1 MTLDLPHG
9 PATRTRHFGS
19 GGFDPYE
26 VALTASHPGLRLVP
40 ACGRPD
46 PGMDAHIDVARFL
59 ARADR
64 VDRRILRLTRGS
76 VLDVGSGPGRM
87 VREATRRGRRALG
100 IDVSP
105 AAVEIARR
113 ADLPVIQR
121 SVFDVVPGAGRWG
134 TVLLLDGNIGIGG
147 DPAALLARCADLG
160 AATGAVVVETHL
172 DVGSD
177 ALFEA
182 VVLHP
187 EGGRSDAFPWAHVGA
202 DAVTRYAADA
212 GLEVS
217 NRVRGGERT
226 FLVLTRPGNGVRPV
240 RSVRPVR
247 PDRPARPAGAAEQ
260 AAAATAPPTSSEL
273 ARPPAGAGV
282 DG

>member
-1 MTLDLPHG
+1 MTLDRPSG
-9 PATRTRHFGS
+9 PAPRTRHFGS

-40 ACGRPD
+40 AGGGPD
-46 PGMDAHIDVARFL
+46 SRLHAHIDVARFL

-87 VREATRRGRRALG
+87 VREATRRGRRSLG

-113 ADLPVIQR
+113 ADLPVIKR
-121 SVFDVVPGAGRWG
+121 SVFEAVPDAGRWDA
-134 TVLLLDGNIGIGG
+134 VLLLDGNIGIGG
-147 DPAALLARCADLG
+147 DPAALLARCAELG
-160 AATGAVVVETHL
+160 ATAGAVLVEAHR

-202 DAVTRYAADA
+202 DAVARYAAQA
-212 GLEVS
+212 GLVVRS
-217 NRVRGGERT
+217 RVRRGGRT
-226 FLVLTRPGNGVRPV
+226 FLVL
-240 RSVRPVR
+240 
-247 PDRPARPAGAAEQ
+247 
-260 AAAATAPPTSSEL
+260 
-273 ARPPAGAGV
+273 ARPPNGSDRSDRSDRPVPLSRLLLRRGR
-282 DG
+282 